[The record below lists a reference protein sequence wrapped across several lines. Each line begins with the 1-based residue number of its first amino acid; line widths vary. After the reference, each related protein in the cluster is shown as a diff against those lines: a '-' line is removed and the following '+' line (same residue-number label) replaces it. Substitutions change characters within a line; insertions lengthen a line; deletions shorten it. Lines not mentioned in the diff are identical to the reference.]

1 MPTITTTNYRVIKQT
16 RVCEVKKRE
25 VTKEAM
31 MWDIMAWYAITE
43 NDKGEKEW
51 MSGLSTTA
59 IRYLMQ
65 YVSRERLGGVS
76 LFSLNDD
83 DWTNECG

>member
-1 MPTITTTNYRVIKQT
+1 LPTIDTTNYRVISQAKI
-16 RVCEVKKRE
+16 CEVKKSAI
-25 VTKEAM
+25 TKETM
-31 MWDIMAWYAITE
+31 MWDRMAWYAITE
-43 NDKGEKEW
+43 NENGEKEW

-65 YVSRERLGGVS
+65 FVSRERLGGVS

-83 DWTNECG
+83 DWINECG